1 MSWIEANGASLRYD
15 QSGSG
20 RETLVLI
27 HEVGGCIESWDD
39 ALPAFQGAF
48 RVLRYDQRG
57 FGMSEKTRVITM
69 DGIVADLVA
78 LLDALRIPGPVHLAG
93 CAMGAAIA
101 LAFAGRY
108 PARVGRIAVAS
119 PATWANADPAAARK
133 RIEET
138 ERGGVRAV
146 ERPSLNASYPE
157 NMRALDHARYERFRL
172 RWLGNDPEAMAAI
185 VRMSTDPSFDL
196 SSHLA
201 SIRAPTLVI
210 GCTHDGIRTPAMVAK
225 VAAQIP
231 GAKYVEASS
240 GHFMAVETPDLFG
253 DLALPFL
260 RGGAAEVMKEA

>member
-15 QSGSG
+15 LSGSG

-39 ALPAFQGAF
+39 ALAAFQGQF

-78 LLDALRIPGPVHLAG
+78 LLDALRIPGLVHLAG

-138 ERGGVRAV
+138 ERGGVR
-146 ERPSLNASYPE
+146 
-157 NMRALDHARYERFRL
+157 
-172 RWLGNDPEAMAAI
+172 
-185 VRMSTDPSFDL
+185 
-196 SSHLA
+196 
-201 SIRAPTLVI
+201 
-210 GCTHDGIRTPAMVAK
+210 DGIRTPAMVAK

-240 GHFMAVETPDLFG
+240 GHFMAVETPDLFV

-260 RGGAAEVMKEA
+260 RGGGAEVMREA

>member
-1 MSWIEANGASLRYD
+1 MSWMEVNGASLRYD
-15 QSGSG
+15 LSGSG
-20 RETLVLI
+20 RETVVLI

-39 ALPAFQGAF
+39 VLPAFQREY

-57 FGMSEKTRVITM
+57 FGMSERTRVIEM

-78 LLDALRIPGPVHLAG
+78 LLDALRIAGPMHLAG

-101 LAFAGRY
+101 LAFAGRH

-146 ERPSLNASYPE
+146 EQSSLSASYPD
-157 NMRALDHARYERFRL
+157 NMRVLDRARFERFRL
-172 RWLGNDPEAMAAI
+172 RWLANDPEAMAAI
-185 VRMSTDPSFDL
+185 LRMSTNPAFDL
-196 SSHLA
+196 SADLA
-201 SIRAPTLVI
+201 RISAPTLVI
-210 GCTHDGIRTPAMVAK
+210 GCTHDGIRTPAMMAK

-240 GHFMAVETPDLFG
+240 GHFMAVETPDLFAE
-253 DLALPFL
+253 LAVPFM
-260 RGGAAEVMKEA
+260 RGRVAEAR

>member
-1 MSWIEANGASLRYD
+1 MDWIEANGASLRYD
-15 QSGSG
+15 LSGEG
-20 RETLVLI
+20 RETVVLI
-27 HEVGGCIESWDD
+27 HEVGGCIESWND
-39 ALPAFQGAF
+39 ALPAFQRRF
-48 RVLRYDQRG
+48 RVLRHDQRG

-69 DGIVADLVA
+69 DGIVADLAA
-78 LLDALRIPGPVHLAG
+78 LLDALRITGSVHLAG

-108 PARVGRIAVAS
+108 RARVGRIVAAS

-146 ERPSLNASYPE
+146 EPGSLAASYPE
-157 NMRALDHARYERFRL
+157 AMRVLDRARFERFRQ

-185 VRMSTDPSFDL
+185 LRMSTDPAFDL
-196 SSHLA
+196 SADLA
-201 SIRAPTLVI
+201 RITAPTLVI

-231 GAKYVEASS
+231 GATYVEASS
-240 GHFMAVETPDLFG
+240 GHFMALETPDLFV
-253 DLALPFL
+253 DLAMPFL
-260 RGGAAEVMKEA
+260 TAGAAGAR